1 MANPTQSLPL
11 NSLCVTKYV
20 CFECLY
26 AFFDFPHMLLNL
38 RELFI
43 TKYIPFI
50 DKAANTEAVASFAI
64 IRAMLDDHKNQK
76 IKIKPCL
83 TSSNFKTFRHDSL
96 NLEQVLDVFSRITA
110 NAIRVA
116 NNDPNDNL
124 CTK

>member
-1 MANPTQSLPL
+1 
-11 NSLCVTKYV
+11 
-20 CFECLY
+20 
-26 AFFDFPHMLLNL
+26 MLLNL